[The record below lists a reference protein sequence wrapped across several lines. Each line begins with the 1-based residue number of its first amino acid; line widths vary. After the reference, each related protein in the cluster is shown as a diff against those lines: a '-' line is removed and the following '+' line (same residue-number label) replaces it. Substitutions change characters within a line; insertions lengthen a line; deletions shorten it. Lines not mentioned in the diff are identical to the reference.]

1 MKMYIIRHGQTPWN
15 ARKCLQG
22 RSDVDLNEN
31 GIYLAELTGK
41 ALRDVTFDMAFTS
54 PLIRAKHTAQCILAG
69 RKVPIIEDERLIEI
83 SFGIYEGCCYA
94 EENRQVPQQWIEN
107 FFHAPQDYVAAPG
120 GESLDDVEKRTRNFM
135 EDICSRKEL
144 QDKTILVSTH
154 GCALRGLLNS
164 IRESNREDYWH
175 GGVSKNC
182 AVSIVTCNRGEKPVL
197 VEEIIFIIKEYIY
210 MKHRI
215 FILICRR
222 N

>member
-1 MKMYIIRHGQTPWN
+1 MYIIRHGQTPWN

-41 ALRDVTFDMAFTS
+41 ALRDVTIDMAFTS

-69 RKVPIIEDERLIEI
+69 REVPIIEDERLIEI

-197 VEEIIFIIKEYIY
+197 VEENHIY
-210 MKHRI
+210 Y
-215 FILICRR
+215 
-222 N
+222 

>member
-41 ALRDVTFDMAFTS
+41 ALRDVTFDMVFTS

-197 VEEIIFIIKEYIY
+197 VEENHIY
-210 MKHRI
+210 Y
-215 FILICRR
+215 
-222 N
+222 

>member
-120 GESLDDVEKRTRNFM
+120 GESQDDVEKRTRNFM

-197 VEEIIFIIKEYIY
+197 VEENHIY
-210 MKHRI
+210 Y
-215 FILICRR
+215 
-222 N
+222 

>member
-69 RKVPIIEDERLIEI
+69 REVPIIEDERLIEI

-120 GESLDDVEKRTRNFM
+120 GESLDAVEKRTRDFM

-182 AVSIVTCNRGEKPVL
+182 AVSIVTCNRCDKPVL
-197 VEEIIFIIKEYIY
+197 FV
-210 MKHRI
+210 
-215 FILICRR
+215 
-222 N
+222 

>member
-164 IRESNREDYWH
+164 TRESNREDYWH

-197 VEEIIFIIKEYIY
+197 VEENHIY
-210 MKHRI
+210 Y
-215 FILICRR
+215 
-222 N
+222 

>member
-31 GIYLAELTGK
+31 GIYLAGLTGK

-197 VEEIIFIIKEYIY
+197 VEENHIY
-210 MKHRI
+210 Y
-215 FILICRR
+215 
-222 N
+222 

>member
-120 GESLDDVEKRTRNFM
+120 GESLDDVEKRTRSFM

-197 VEEIIFIIKEYIY
+197 VEENHIY
-210 MKHRI
+210 Y
-215 FILICRR
+215 
-222 N
+222 

>member
-69 RKVPIIEDERLIEI
+69 REVPIIEDERLIEI

-120 GESLDDVEKRTRNFM
+120 GESLDAVEKRTRDFM

-164 IRESNREDYWH
+164 IRESNREAWRRIKKLCRVD
-175 GGVSKNC
+175 
-182 AVSIVTCNRGEKPVL
+182 CNL
-197 VEEIIFIIKEYIY
+197 
-210 MKHRI
+210 
-215 FILICRR
+215 
-222 N
+222 

>member
-69 RKVPIIEDERLIEI
+69 REVPIIEDERLIEI
-83 SFGIYEGCCYA
+83 SFGICEGCCYA

-120 GESLDDVEKRTRNFM
+120 GESLDDVEKRTRDFM

-197 VEEIIFIIKEYIY
+197 VEENHIY
-210 MKHRI
+210 Y
-215 FILICRR
+215 
-222 N
+222 

>member
-69 RKVPIIEDERLIEI
+69 REVPIIEDERLIEI

-120 GESLDDVEKRTRNFM
+120 GESLDDVEKRTRDFM

-164 IRESNREDYWH
+164 KRESNREDYWH

-197 VEEIIFIIKEYIY
+197 VEENHIY
-210 MKHRI
+210 Y
-215 FILICRR
+215 
-222 N
+222 

>member
-154 GCALRGLLNS
+154 GCARRGLLNS

-182 AVSIVTCNRGEKPVL
+182 AVSIVTCNRGEKSVL
-197 VEEIIFIIKEYIY
+197 VEENHIY
-210 MKHRI
+210 Y
-215 FILICRR
+215 
-222 N
+222 

>member
-54 PLIRAKHTAQCILAG
+54 PLIRAKHTAQCSLAG

-197 VEEIIFIIKEYIY
+197 VEENHIY
-210 MKHRI
+210 Y
-215 FILICRR
+215 
-222 N
+222 

>member
-1 MKMYIIRHGQTPWN
+1 MYIIRHGQTPWN

-69 RKVPIIEDERLIEI
+69 REVPIIEDERLIEI

-107 FFHAPQDYVAAPG
+107 FFHAPQDYVAAQG
-120 GESLDDVEKRTRNFM
+120 GESLDDVEKRTRDFM

-197 VEEIIFIIKEYIY
+197 VEENHIY
-210 MKHRI
+210 Y
-215 FILICRR
+215 
-222 N
+222 

>member
-41 ALRDVTFDMAFTS
+41 ALRDVTIDMAFTS

-69 RKVPIIEDERLIEI
+69 REVPIIEDERLIEI

-144 QDKTILVSTH
+144 QDKTILISTH

-197 VEEIIFIIKEYIY
+197 VEENHIY
-210 MKHRI
+210 Y
-215 FILICRR
+215 
-222 N
+222 

>member
-1 MKMYIIRHGQTPWN
+1 MKMYLIRHGQTPWN

-197 VEEIIFIIKEYIY
+197 VEENHIY
-210 MKHRI
+210 Y
-215 FILICRR
+215 
-222 N
+222 

>member
-1 MKMYIIRHGQTPWN
+1 MYIIRHGQTPWN

-54 PLIRAKHTAQCILAG
+54 PLIRVKHTAQCILAG

-197 VEEIIFIIKEYIY
+197 VEENHIY
-210 MKHRI
+210 Y
-215 FILICRR
+215 
-222 N
+222 

>member
-135 EDICSRKEL
+135 EDICSRNEL

-197 VEEIIFIIKEYIY
+197 VEENHIY
-210 MKHRI
+210 Y
-215 FILICRR
+215 
-222 N
+222 

>member
-69 RKVPIIEDERLIEI
+69 REVPIIEDERLIEI

-120 GESLDDVEKRTRNFM
+120 GESLDDVEKRTRDFM

-154 GCALRGLLNS
+154 VCALRGLLNS

-197 VEEIIFIIKEYIY
+197 VEENHIY
-210 MKHRI
+210 Y
-215 FILICRR
+215 
-222 N
+222 

>member
-69 RKVPIIEDERLIEI
+69 REAPIIEDERLIEI

-94 EENRQVPQQWIEN
+94 EENRQVPRQWIEN

-120 GESLDDVEKRTRNFM
+120 GESLDDVEKRTRDFM

-197 VEEIIFIIKEYIY
+197 VEENHIY
-210 MKHRI
+210 Y
-215 FILICRR
+215 
-222 N
+222 

>member
-1 MKMYIIRHGQTPWN
+1 MYIIRHGQTPWN

-69 RKVPIIEDERLIEI
+69 REVPIIEDERLIEI

-120 GESLDDVEKRTRNFM
+120 GESLDDVEKRTRDFM
-135 EDICSRKEL
+135 EDICRRKEL

-197 VEEIIFIIKEYIY
+197 VEENHIY
-210 MKHRI
+210 Y
-215 FILICRR
+215 
-222 N
+222 

>member
-1 MKMYIIRHGQTPWN
+1 MKMYIIRHGQPPWN

-22 RSDVDLNEN
+22 RSDDDLNEN

-197 VEEIIFIIKEYIY
+197 VEENHIY
-210 MKHRI
+210 Y
-215 FILICRR
+215 
-222 N
+222 

>member
-69 RKVPIIEDERLIEI
+69 REVPIIEDERLIEI

-120 GESLDDVEKRTRNFM
+120 GESLDDVEKRTQDFM

-197 VEEIIFIIKEYIY
+197 VEENHIY
-210 MKHRI
+210 Y
-215 FILICRR
+215 
-222 N
+222 

>member
-22 RSDVDLNEN
+22 RSAVDLNEN

-197 VEEIIFIIKEYIY
+197 VEENHIY
-210 MKHRI
+210 Y
-215 FILICRR
+215 
-222 N
+222 

>member
-69 RKVPIIEDERLIEI
+69 REVPIIEDERLIEI

-120 GESLDDVEKRTRNFM
+120 GESLDDVEKRTRDFM

-175 GGVSKNC
+175 GAVSKNC

-197 VEEIIFIIKEYIY
+197 VEENHIY
-210 MKHRI
+210 Y
-215 FILICRR
+215 
-222 N
+222 

>member
-182 AVSIVTCNRGEKPVL
+182 AVSIVTCNRGEKSVL
-197 VEEIIFIIKEYIY
+197 VEENHIY
-210 MKHRI
+210 Y
-215 FILICRR
+215 
-222 N
+222 

>member
-41 ALRDVTFDMAFTS
+41 ALRDATFDMAFTS

-69 RKVPIIEDERLIEI
+69 REVPIIEDERLIEI

-120 GESLDDVEKRTRNFM
+120 GESLDAVEKRTRDFM

-197 VEEIIFIIKEYIY
+197 VEENHIY
-210 MKHRI
+210 Y
-215 FILICRR
+215 
-222 N
+222 

>member
-31 GIYLAELTGK
+31 GIHLAELTGK
-41 ALRDVTFDMAFTS
+41 ALRDVPFAMAFTS
-54 PLIRAKHTAQCILAG
+54 PLIRAKHTAQCVLAG
-69 RKVPIIEDERLIEI
+69 REVPIIEDDRLIEI
-83 SFGIYEGCCYA
+83 SFGIYEGCCYT

-120 GESLDDVEKRTRNFM
+120 GESLDDVEKRTRDFM

-144 QDKTILVSTH
+144 QDKTILISTH

-164 IRESNREDYWH
+164 IRESSREDYWH

-197 VEEIIFIIKEYIY
+197 VEENHIY
-210 MKHRI
+210 Y
-215 FILICRR
+215 
-222 N
+222 

>member
-69 RKVPIIEDERLIEI
+69 REVPIIEDERLIEI

-120 GESLDDVEKRTRNFM
+120 GESLDDVEKRTRDFM

-144 QDKTILVSTH
+144 QDKTILVSPH

-197 VEEIIFIIKEYIY
+197 VEENHIY
-210 MKHRI
+210 Y
-215 FILICRR
+215 
-222 N
+222 

>member
-1 MKMYIIRHGQTPWN
+1 
-15 ARKCLQG
+15 
-22 RSDVDLNEN
+22 
-31 GIYLAELTGK
+31 
-41 ALRDVTFDMAFTS
+41 MAFTS

-69 RKVPIIEDERLIEI
+69 REVPIIEDERLIEI

-197 VEEIIFIIKEYIY
+197 VEENHIY
-210 MKHRI
+210 Y
-215 FILICRR
+215 
-222 N
+222 

>member
-69 RKVPIIEDERLIEI
+69 RKVSIIEDERLIEI

-197 VEEIIFIIKEYIY
+197 VEENHIY
-210 MKHRI
+210 Y
-215 FILICRR
+215 
-222 N
+222 

>member
-41 ALRDVTFDMAFTS
+41 ALRDVTIDMAFTS

-69 RKVPIIEDERLIEI
+69 REVPIIEDERLIEI

-120 GESLDDVEKRTRNFM
+120 GESLNDVEKRTRNFM

-197 VEEIIFIIKEYIY
+197 VEENHIY
-210 MKHRI
+210 Y
-215 FILICRR
+215 
-222 N
+222 

>member
-154 GCALRGLLNS
+154 GCALRGLLK
-164 IRESNREDYWH
+164 SNREDYWH

-197 VEEIIFIIKEYIY
+197 VEENHIY
-210 MKHRI
+210 Y
-215 FILICRR
+215 
-222 N
+222 

>member
-120 GESLDDVEKRTRNFM
+120 EESLDDVEKRTRNFM

-197 VEEIIFIIKEYIY
+197 VEENHIY
-210 MKHRI
+210 Y
-215 FILICRR
+215 
-222 N
+222 

>member
-107 FFHAPQDYVAAPG
+107 FFRAPQDYVAAPG

-197 VEEIIFIIKEYIY
+197 VEENHIY
-210 MKHRI
+210 Y
-215 FILICRR
+215 
-222 N
+222 

>member
-144 QDKTILVSTH
+144 QDKTILISTH

-197 VEEIIFIIKEYIY
+197 VEENHIY
-210 MKHRI
+210 Y
-215 FILICRR
+215 
-222 N
+222 

>member
-1 MKMYIIRHGQTPWN
+1 MKMHIKRHGQTPWN

-197 VEEIIFIIKEYIY
+197 VEENHIY
-210 MKHRI
+210 Y
-215 FILICRR
+215 
-222 N
+222 

>member
-41 ALRDVTFDMAFTS
+41 ALRDVKFDMAFTS

-69 RKVPIIEDERLIEI
+69 REVPIIEDERLIEI

-120 GESLDDVEKRTRNFM
+120 GESLDDVEKRTRDFM

-197 VEEIIFIIKEYIY
+197 VEENHIY
-210 MKHRI
+210 Y
-215 FILICRR
+215 
-222 N
+222 